1 MMLEWPGRCLHCD
14 QSIEDW
20 TDAGLYNGRW
30 IHKACWSN
38 RYVAAQT
45 RGLELAAL
53 RSPIERSSQ
62 LELPLFIFLLLFHFG
77 LGGAVVGWVLLTQT
91 DTQGS
96 SDMLVFA
103 LGMIAGLIGMAGI
116 AVNIMSR
123 RHIEAIR
130 QSLDA
135 VGGWKPG
142 R

>member
-1 MMLEWPGRCLHCD
+1 
-14 QSIEDW
+14 
-20 TDAGLYNGRW
+20 
-30 IHKACWSN
+30 
-38 RYVAAQT
+38 
-45 RGLELAAL
+45 
-53 RSPIERSSQ
+53 
-62 LELPLFIFLLLFHFG
+62 
-77 LGGAVVGWVLLTQT
+77 
-91 DTQGS
+91 
-96 SDMLVFA
+96 MLVFA